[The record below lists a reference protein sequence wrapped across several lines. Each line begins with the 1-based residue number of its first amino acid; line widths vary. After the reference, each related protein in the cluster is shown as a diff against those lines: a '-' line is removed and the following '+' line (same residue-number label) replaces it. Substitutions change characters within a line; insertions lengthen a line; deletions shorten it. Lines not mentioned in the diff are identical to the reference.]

1 MAQAAQ
7 GGGGV
12 AVPGDV
18 QELWRCSTEDTVSWH
33 GGYGLVLDLMISDVL
48 SNLNDSMIRYPVGRK
63 QILVSRER
71 RLSAAEL
78 RDLEVMGKSTG
89 SSSASLGWEKQ
100 TDFR

>member
-18 QELWRCSTEDTVSWH
+18 QELWRCSTEDMVSWH
-33 GGYGLVLDLMISDVL
+33 GGYGLVLDLIISDVL

-63 QILVSRER
+63 RIPVSRE
-71 RLSAAEL
+71 
-78 RDLEVMGKSTG
+78 
-89 SSSASLGWEKQ
+89 
-100 TDFR
+100 